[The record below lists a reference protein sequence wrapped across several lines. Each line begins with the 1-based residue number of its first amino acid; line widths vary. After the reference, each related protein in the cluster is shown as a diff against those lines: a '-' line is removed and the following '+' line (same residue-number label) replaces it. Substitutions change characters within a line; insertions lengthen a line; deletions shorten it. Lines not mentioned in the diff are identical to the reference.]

1 MVEVGG
7 SQHLEEMHLR
17 ADRRRDTY
25 LAHLGLQVLRVDNHQ
40 VLQDTKA
47 VVELIF
53 RTLSGQVASRKSPL
67 TPFVKG
73 GIESKRSLD
82 EA

>member
-1 MVEVGG
+1 LVVEVDG
-7 SQHLEEMHLR
+7 SQHLEELHLR
-17 ADRRRDTY
+17 ADRRRDAY

-40 VLQDTKA
+40 VLQDTKT

-67 TPFVKG
+67 TP
-73 GIESKRSLD
+73 LC
-82 EA
+82 

>member
-1 MVEVGG
+1 VVEVDG
-7 SQHLEEMHLR
+7 SQHLEELHLR
-17 ADRRRDTY
+17 ADRRRDAY

-53 RTLSGQVASRKSPL
+53 RTLSGQVVSRKSPL
-67 TPFVKG
+67 TP
-73 GIESKRSLD
+73 LC
-82 EA
+82 